1 MTTEDTN
8 DFDIVATNPAA
19 YYSGPAEVF
28 EDPDLTRA
36 QKLRLLEEW
45 EIDLTR
51 QLESDGEG
59 MAQGLDQADEGRRAN
74 DAALLKQVANWRR
87 RALEE
92 DVQAA
97 NSTVVG
103 RIWRRIFK
111 GDKAGDKSSSRYA
124 A

>member
-1 MTTEDTN
+1 MTADDTD

-19 YYSGPAEVF
+19 YYTGPADVF

-59 MAQGLDQADEGRRAN
+59 MAQGTEQADEGKRAN
-74 DAALLKQVANWRR
+74 DAALLKQVSNWRR

-92 DVQAA
+92 DNGAKKSA
-97 NSTVVG
+97 IG
-103 RIWRRIFK
+103 RVWHRIFK
-111 GDKAGDKSSSRYA
+111 GDKPRA
-124 A
+124 AA

>member
-1 MTTEDTN
+1 MTAEDTN

-19 YYSGPAEVF
+19 YYSGPAAVF
-28 EDPDLTRA
+28 DDPDLTRA
-36 QKLRLLEEW
+36 EKLRLLEEW

-87 RALEE
+87 RAMEE
-92 DVQAA
+92 DIAAA

-103 RIWRRIFK
+103 RMWRRLF
-111 GDKAGDKSSSRYA
+111 SSDRSSNRHA

>member
-1 MTTEDTN
+1 MTSEDTD

-28 EDPDLTRA
+28 EDSGLTRA

-74 DAALLKQVANWRR
+74 DAALLKQVSNWRR
-87 RALEE
+87 RAMEE
-92 DVQAA
+92 DATAA
-97 NSTVVG
+97 KSTVVG
-103 RIWRRIFK
+103 RMWRRIFSS
-111 GDKAGDKSSSRYA
+111 DKPGNRHA